1 MPYTKVIYMQGWIT
15 LHRQIV
21 DNPMWLSE
29 TFTRSQAWIDLLVLA
44 NHKESSFYVRD
55 NQITVKRGQI
65 GRSEEYFSSRW
76 KWSRTKVRNF
86 LKKLETEQQIARS
99 KSHVLQIITII
110 NYDKYQEKEQQENN
124 KKTTRKQQEN
134 IYNNVNNVKQDNK
147 ILQKHE
153 SFAEKFYKAL
163 ERNEKVIKS
172 INYKSQSW
180 VKPIQLLE
188 TQDKIEWETI
198 KLAAGYYFE
207 NIDSLYMPEIRSTS
221 AFRKKF
227 DKLVSHYERA
237 RNAEK

>member
-1 MPYTKVIYMQGWIT
+1 MQGWIT
-15 LHRQIV
+15 LHRQIA

-29 TFTRSQAWIDLLVLA
+29 TFTRSQAWIDLLILA

-76 KWSRTKVRNF
+76 KWSRTKIRNF
-86 LKKLETEQQIARS
+86 LKKLETEQQITRS

-153 SFAEKFYKAL
+153 AFAEHFYKML
-163 ERNEKVIKS
+163 KENEMTIKT
-172 INYKSQSW
+172 INPKSVNW
-180 VKPIQLLE
+180 IKPIQLLE
-188 TQDKIEWETI
+188 TTDKVEWEIIVNAARYYFDNLNSQYIPTI
-198 KLAAGYYFE
+198 K
-207 NIDSLYMPEIRSTS
+207 STK
-221 AFRKKF
+221 AFREKF
-227 DKLVSHYERA
+227 EKLIDHYERG
-237 RNAEK
+237 NKE